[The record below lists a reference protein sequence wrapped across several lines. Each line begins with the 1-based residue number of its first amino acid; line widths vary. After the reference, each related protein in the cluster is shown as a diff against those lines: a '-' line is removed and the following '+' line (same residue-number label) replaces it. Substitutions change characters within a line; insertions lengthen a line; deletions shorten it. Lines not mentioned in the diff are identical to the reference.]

1 MVSLANLSVEE
12 LKILAEARKVGGYEN
27 MSQQQLENIFIMPS
41 APTPTLRSSR
51 RSKNCTPTR
60 APRAE

>member
-12 LKILAEARKVGGYEN
+12 LKILAEARKVGGCEN
-27 MSQQQLENIFIMPS
+27 MSQQQLEIIFIMPS
-41 APTPTLRSSR
+41 APAPTLRSSR
-51 RSKNCTPTR
+51 RSKNCMPTP